1 MENKKIVS
9 NIGHY
14 RFSDLV
20 DVVEFEEIL
29 KSFYNITKVPNALV
43 GIDGEIISQV
53 GWISACKS
61 FHRANPQ
68 SNLQCLQSNHKLIQS
83 VSRDKIS
90 SALCKNGLLDYATPI
105 VVDNQILATLF
116 LGQVLNKPADKE
128 FFRGQ
133 AKKFDYDENKY
144 LEAIDLV
151 PVVSQ
156 IQMES
161 IMNCI
166 VKMAQMLAKTAL
178 SKLRETILENDLNES
193 SKQRIELKDILDFSP
208 IGIGWSDIDGK
219 IEYINHQ
226 FTKLFGYVLEDVPTV
241 KVWYE
246 KAYPDIKYRKKVT
259 QWNKKLISSIQK
271 GVTSNELEVNIRC
284 KDGKERRVFS
294 RVSWVCGKRL
304 VNFIDITNQ
313 YRSELRNKIHDSLL
327 EMVAKQNSL
336 DEILLNIVNTIEQ
349 EDLGSICSILLLDEQ
364 GKHLLTGAAPN
375 LPDFYNKAINGVEI
389 GKGIGSCGTA
399 AYLGKRV
406 IVEDIMTHKYW
417 KSYKDLAKK
426 AKLGSCW
433 SEPIIS
439 STNKILGTF
448 AIYHSKPTTPNLN
461 DIERISFAANLAA
474 IAIENRKARLELEH
488 RAYSDY
494 LTGLANRRYFVEQAE
509 LELSR
514 YQRHGGDVS
523 LMMFDIDLF
532 KQINDKY
539 GHSIGDLVLQKVA
552 QVSRE
557 ILRDIDLIGRI
568 GGEEFAVL
576 LPQTNL
582 EKAFMIAERLRM
594 AISKAEV
601 IFEKGIISNFTAS
614 FGVIDANSSRN
625 IDEILIQAD
634 LALYKAKNSG
644 RNRVCTNAE
653 VKLS

>member
-1 MENKKIVS
+1 MENKKVVS

-116 LGQVLNKPADKE
+116 LGEVLNEPADKE

-226 FTKLFGYVLEDVPTV
+226 FTKLFGYVIEDIPTV

-246 KAYPDIKYRKKVT
+246 KAYPDIKYRKKVA

-336 DEILLNIVNTIEQ
+336 DEILLNIVNTVEQ

-375 LPDFYNKAINGVEI
+375 LPDFYNKAINGIEI
-389 GKGIGSCGTA
+389 GKAIGSCGTA

-406 IVEDIMTHKYW
+406 IVENIMTHKYW
-417 KSYKDLAKK
+417 KPYKDLAKK

-439 STNKILGTF
+439 STSKVLGTF

-494 LTGLANRRYFVEQAE
+494 LTGLANRRYFIEQAQ

-514 YQRHGGDVS
+514 HQRHGGDIS

-539 GHSIGDLVLQKVA
+539 GHSIGDLVLQKIA
-552 QVSRE
+552 QISRE

-582 EKAFMIAERLRM
+582 EKAFMIAERLRIT
-594 AISKAEV
+594 ISKAQI
-601 IFEKGIISNFTAS
+601 IFDKGTVFNFTAS
-614 FGVIDANSSRN
+614 FGVIDASSNTN
-625 IDEILIQAD
+625 IDDLLIQAD